1 MTHTAV
7 AGSVRKVWRREE
19 RERLSLPLYS
29 LGEEI
34 FSAVSHG
41 AAALFGVA
49 ALVVLLVAC
58 RKTPVTVASVS
69 VFGATMILLYTVST
83 LYHALNVNRA
93 KRVFR
98 VLDHCTIY
106 LLIAGTYTPITLC
119 CLGGTAGLVLLC
131 AVWGAGVLGIV
142 LNAGSLERFK
152 AVSMVC
158 YIAMGWAVVFAMGT
172 VLEKMPA
179 AGLWFLLAGGIAY
192 TVGVAAY
199 GFGKKIPY
207 MHAVWHLL
215 PDQHQQP
222 QEPPDAGRDSAPQQA
237 GQHLRQP
244 HQAGA

>member
-119 CLGGTAGLVLLC
+119 CLGGTRGLCCC
-131 AVWGAGVLGIV
+131 ARCGAR
-142 LNAGSLERFK
+142 AS
-152 AVSMVC
+152 
-158 YIAMGWAVVFAMGT
+158 
-172 VLEKMPA
+172 
-179 AGLWFLLAGGIAY
+179 
-192 TVGVAAY
+192 
-199 GFGKKIPY
+199 
-207 MHAVWHLL
+207 
-215 PDQHQQP
+215 
-222 QEPPDAGRDSAPQQA
+222 SASC
-237 GQHLRQP
+237 
-244 HQAGA
+244 

>member
-142 LNAGSLERFK
+142 LNAVSLERFK
-152 AVSMVC
+152 SFSLPFC
-158 YIAMGWAVVFAMGT
+158 WIYGT
-172 VLEKMPA
+172 VHCTSCCGNPRRRISVRTGYRYA
-179 AGLWFLLAGGIAY
+179 SAGLHPKSAD
-192 TVGVAAY
+192 
-199 GFGKKIPY
+199 GKRPANKSQVEIS
-207 MHAVWHLL
+207 
-215 PDQHQQP
+215 DF
-222 QEPPDAGRDSAPQQA
+222 
-237 GQHLRQP
+237 
-244 HQAGA
+244 

>member
-98 VLDHCTIY
+98 VLDHCTI
-106 LLIAGTYTPITLC
+106 AGTYTPITLC

-142 LNAGSLERFK
+142 LNAVSLERFK

-207 MHAVWHLL
+207 MHAVWHLFVL
-215 PDQHQQP
+215 LGSVLHT
-222 QEPPDAGRDSAPQQA
+222 AAVYTIVV
-237 GQHLRQP
+237 
-244 HQAGA
+244 

>member
-131 AVWGAGVLGIV
+131 AVWGRA
-142 LNAGSLERFK
+142 S
-152 AVSMVC
+152 
-158 YIAMGWAVVFAMGT
+158 
-172 VLEKMPA
+172 
-179 AGLWFLLAGGIAY
+179 
-192 TVGVAAY
+192 
-199 GFGKKIPY
+199 
-207 MHAVWHLL
+207 
-215 PDQHQQP
+215 
-222 QEPPDAGRDSAPQQA
+222 SASC
-237 GQHLRQP
+237 
-244 HQAGA
+244 